1 MSLNKYLE
9 SNNMELFKKEIE
21 SSTNILLKTILH
33 LLINKNWLKE
43 QQKSNNKHSLAIVII
58 INNKI

>member
-33 LLINKNWLKE
+33 LLINKN
-43 QQKSNNKHSLAIVII
+43 
-58 INNKI
+58 